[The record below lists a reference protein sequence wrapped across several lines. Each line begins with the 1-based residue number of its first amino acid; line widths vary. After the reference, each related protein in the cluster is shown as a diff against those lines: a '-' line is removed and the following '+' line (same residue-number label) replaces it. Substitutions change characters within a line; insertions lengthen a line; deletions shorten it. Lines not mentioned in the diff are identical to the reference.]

1 MPRNILALF
10 LVGLAALMLISSSLF
25 TVDQT
30 EQAIVL
36 RLGKES
42 RVINAPNDPSP
53 GLHFK
58 LPFVEDVTR
67 FDKRAIALDMQE
79 QEVLA
84 TDKQRLVVDAFARF
98 RIVNP
103 LQTYRTVRDISGAS
117 DQLSSILASRLR
129 DGLGQEKFSGLLS
142 PERGEL
148 MKRITESLKSEAA
161 KYGAEIIDVRIKR
174 ADLPLGD
181 PLDAALRRM
190 QTERQQEAQG
200 IRAQGEREAQDI
212 RAKADVEAAKIF
224 ADSFGRDAQFYDF
237 YRSMQ
242 AYGRTLKKED
252 TTIILSPDSAFMK
265 PFQDGK

>member
-1 MPRNILALF
+1 MPRNIIGLF
-10 LVGLAALMLISSSLF
+10 IFGFAAFIVLTSSLF
-25 TVDQT
+25 TVSET

-36 RLGKES
+36 RLGKED
-42 RVINAPNDPSP
+42 RVINSAKDPSP

-58 LPFVEDVTR
+58 MPFFEDVTR
-67 FDKRAIALDMQE
+67 FDKRAIALDMPE

-84 TDKQRLVVDAFARF
+84 IDKQPLVVDAFARF

-103 LQTYRTVRDISGAS
+103 ILTYRTVRSIDGAR
-117 DQLSSILASRLR
+117 DQLASILASRLR
-129 DGLGQEKFSGLLS
+129 DGLGQEKFAALLS

-148 MKRITESLKSEAA
+148 MKRINESLKTEAA

-181 PLDAALRRM
+181 PLDAALNRM
-190 QTERQQEAQG
+190 KTERQQEAQG
-200 IRAQGEREAQDI
+200 IRSQGEREAQEI

-237 YRSMQ
+237 YRTMQ

-252 TTIILSPDSAFMK
+252 TTVVLSPDGAFMK
-265 PFQDGK
+265 PFQEGR

>member
-1 MPRNILALF
+1 MPRNI
-10 LVGLAALMLISSSLF
+10 VGLFILGFVLFVVITSSLF
-25 TVDQT
+25 TVSETQ
-30 EQAIVL
+30 QAVVL

-42 RVINAPNDPSP
+42 RVINAPKSPEP

-58 LPFVEDVTR
+58 LPFFEDVTY
-67 FDKRAIALDMQE
+67 FDKRAIALDMPE

-98 RIVNP
+98 RIVDP
-103 LQTYRTVRDISGAS
+103 LQTYRTVRTVDGAR
-117 DQLSSILASRLR
+117 DQLASILASRLR

-142 PERGEL
+142 PERSAVME
-148 MKRITESLKSEAA
+148 RVNASLKSEAA

-181 PLDAALRRM
+181 PLDAALNRM
-190 QTERQQEAQG
+190 QTERSQEAQG

-212 RAKADVEAAKIF
+212 RAKADVEAAQIF

-242 AYGRTLKKED
+242 AYARTLKKED
-252 TTIILSPDSAFMK
+252 TTVVLSPESAFMK
-265 PFQDGK
+265 PFQDGR